1 MMEQRII
8 KLQSIA
14 IPIISLM
21 IMSVF
26 LYYAKP
32 ILLPVLLG
40 IAFAFILNP
49 VVKLLMRLKLP
60 RVAAVLIVV
69 LTTLVLFLSIAALI
83 ASQASDLV
91 TQFPQYWTGFQKQLS
106 TWLDQFPS
114 LAQYLPGDVSDG
126 TINPLQDIKFK
137 DITSISRY
145 FFAGLGS
152 AFAILWKTILVLL
165 MTSFVLIEQEGFKDK
180 LANLFGSEHRD
191 TSRQIVNKISSNISG
206 FMAVKFATTTA
217 LAVVVT
223 IGLLI
228 MGVPYAYV
236 WGPLAGLL
244 NLIPYIGAIMG
255 AIPPMIVASIEN
267 QSMWWLMYVGIFF
280 LILQFLEGNIITPK
294 LVGDRIN
301 INLTSVLI
309 ATVYWGWLWGGV
321 GIILAMPITA
331 GCKVICDHIEPL
343 RPIGNLLEGGYRG

>member
-1 MMEQRII
+1 MEQRGI
-8 KLQSIA
+8 KIQSIA
-14 IPIISLM
+14 IPIITLM

-32 ILLPVLLG
+32 ILLPVFLG
-40 IAFAFILNP
+40 VAFAFILNP
-49 VVKLLMRLKLP
+49 VVKLVMRLKLP

-69 LTTLVLFLSIAALI
+69 FITLILFLGIAVLI
-83 ASQASDLV
+83 ASQATDLV
-91 TQFPQYWTGFQKQLS
+91 TQFPHYWAGFQNQLS
-106 TWLDQFPS
+106 VWLDQFPS
-114 LAQYLPGDVSDG
+114 LAKYLPGNVSDG
-126 TINPLQDIKFK
+126 TVNPLEEVKFK
-137 DITSISRY
+137 DIASISKY

-152 AFAILWKTILVLL
+152 AFSIIWKTILVLL
-165 MTSFVLIEQEGFKDK
+165 MTTFVLIEQEEFKIK
-180 LANLFGSEHRD
+180 FANLFGSQHSGA
-191 TSRQIVNKISSNISG
+191 SREIINQISSNISG
-206 FMAVKFATTTA
+206 FMAVRFATTAA
-217 LAVVVT
+217 LGAVVT
-223 IGLLI
+223 IGLII

-236 WGPLAGLL
+236 WGPLAGAL

-267 QSMWWLMYVGIFF
+267 QSMWWLLYIGLFF
-280 LILQFLEGNIITPK
+280 LVLQFLEGNIITPK

-331 GCKVICDHIEPL
+331 AFKVVCDHVEPL
-343 RPIGNLLEGGYRG
+343 RPIGNLLEGGYKS